1 MSKKILYDD
10 LNLAVSMLLFVTRFS
25 KGKAQGARI
34 PSYVVRVEI
43 QPLNNLAPIVMKN
56 ETSKWC
62 AATKSFHTQ
71 LSHRKKKEI
80 DSMPFR
86 HFMQKSVDVDV
97 GISLPSAKNGKIVQ

>member
-1 MSKKILYDD
+1 MLYDD

-25 KGKAQGARI
+25 KEGKAQGARI

-62 AATKSFHTQ
+62 AARNKVISYTT
-71 LSHRKKKEI
+71 LSQEKKG
-80 DSMPFR
+80 DR
-86 HFMQKSVDVDV
+86 
-97 GISLPSAKNGKIVQ
+97 